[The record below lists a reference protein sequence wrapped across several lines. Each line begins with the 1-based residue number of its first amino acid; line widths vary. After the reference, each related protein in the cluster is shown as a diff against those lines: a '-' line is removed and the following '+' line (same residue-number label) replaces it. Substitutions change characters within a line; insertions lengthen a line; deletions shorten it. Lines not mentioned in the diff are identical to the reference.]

1 MIQQILELCTSVT
14 TLSWLVVGSDLAI
27 ATAYFAIPITMAIV
41 LRQRREDIPY
51 PWLWILFVAFIVA
64 CGLTH
69 LTHVW
74 SAAMGV
80 NYIGL
85 HAIIGVVTALASVGT
100 AIAFAIIVP
109 QIRDL
114 PSPFQQRLQ
123 LEKLVSERTKQKD
136 VLIREI
142 HHRIGNQLQIIGS
155 LLNIEERKTDDEAC
169 RAGLGRIKT
178 ELKKMADEHRDLS
191 MQDYLAEAE
200 RRSIIVT
207 KSPGLKITDSA
218 AAE

>member
-1 MIQQILELCTSVT
+1 MIQQILEICTSIT
-14 TLSWLVVGSDLAI
+14 TLYWLVVGSDLAI

-41 LRQRREDIPY
+41 LRHRRDDIPY
-51 PWLWILFVAFIVA
+51 PWLWILFVTFIVA

-69 LTHVW
+69 LAHVW
-74 SAAMGV
+74 SAAMGAS
-80 NYIGL
+80 YIGV
-85 HAIIGVVTALASVGT
+85 HAIIGVITALASVGT

-114 PSPFQQRLQ
+114 PSPFQQKKH
-123 LEKLVSERTKQKD
+123 LENLVAERTKQKD

-155 LLNIEERKTDDEAC
+155 LLNIEERRTEEETC
-169 RAGLGRIKT
+169 RAALGRIKA
-178 ELKKMADEHRDLS
+178 ELKKMADEHRELS

-200 RRSIIVT
+200 RRSIVVANA
-207 KSPGLKITDSA
+207 PGMRISDSTTVK
-218 AAE
+218 